1 MESVIFQ
8 VICLKLKL
16 IKNPAEPPILVF
28 SSNLSTILTE
38 FSFSFEKSQLQFPL
52 RPKQQS
58 SKSSQFFGGESY
70 SSIFMFFLGKS
81 YSSISY
87 FSACVAL
94 TNLQIITKFQFRFS
108 FKNIIC
114 FKKQKSS
121 NIRQARFFLL
131 LTDILLQSF
140 DRNLLIINSL
150 LS

>member
-1 MESVIFQ
+1 MCDLLIY
-8 VICLKLKL
+8 CLKLKL
-16 IKNPAEPPILVF
+16 IKNPAQPPILVF

-38 FSFSFEKSQLQFPL
+38 FSFSFEKSQLQFPV

-58 SKSSQFFGGESY
+58 SKSSQ
-70 SSIFMFFLGKS
+70 FFLGKS